1 MKKYIGIMLFAVL
14 AASCT
19 SDYEKFNTNPNK
31 QSYGSVGAMAM
42 LEDITVAGSQ
52 SLMSRT
58 REWGNQIAQMNCATG
73 SGPRLEHCYKLE
85 SQYNS
90 MWNHCFLTAANA
102 RHMYQLAE
110 KQGDNNAMAIALTMK
125 VYYMSILTDLYGDIP
140 YQEALRGAEGIIR
153 PVVES
158 QKSVYEGMMAD
169 LETANSL
176 YKLNNVLAD
185 ATKDKMFAGDI
196 AKWQKFT
203 NTLHMR
209 LLNRVSLRNE
219 EFSPSVA
226 ERMAAI
232 VGDPAKYPVMT
243 SNDDNAMIRFDGSA
257 IYYRNVLNQYDIT
270 TDNGFSGDHLVSEHI
285 IGLMVYNDKNQQDV
299 DPRLKIWCTPR
310 YRTGS
315 SSIVW
320 NWQGSKPGCV
330 QSYGA
335 EPSVYNEAL
344 GQKWTNAQAETYM
357 HYEVLCR
364 DTNPNIILCYDELL
378 FIEAEA
384 AMNGWIQG
392 SAEQY
397 YNEALRA
404 SCKKWAPWGAN
415 GRFPVMDGSG
425 VAFTNVTITDQQIEN
440 LIARPEVRWDGTFK
454 RLAEQKWLALWW
466 NIGFDP
472 YSEMRRTGYPEC
484 TINEGIVKQGF
495 SINSEGKAVFIA
507 RCSYPQ
513 IAIAN
518 NRANYMVA
526 LERMGT
532 TTNDIVTP
540 VWWSGQAV
548 AKDAGQPWPHSFRT
562 LTDQE

>member
-203 NTLHMR
+203 NTLHM
-209 LLNRVSLRNE
+209 
-219 EFSPSVA
+219 PHH
-226 ERMAAI
+226 
-232 VGDPAKYPVMT
+232 KPV
-243 SNDDNAMIRFDGSA
+243 
-257 IYYRNVLNQYDIT
+257 
-270 TDNGFSGDHLVSEHI
+270 
-285 IGLMVYNDKNQQDV
+285 
-299 DPRLKIWCTPR
+299 
-310 YRTGS
+310 
-315 SSIVW
+315 
-320 NWQGSKPGCV
+320 
-330 QSYGA
+330 
-335 EPSVYNEAL
+335 
-344 GQKWTNAQAETYM
+344 
-357 HYEVLCR
+357 
-364 DTNPNIILCYDELL
+364 
-378 FIEAEA
+378 
-384 AMNGWIQG
+384 
-392 SAEQY
+392 
-397 YNEALRA
+397 
-404 SCKKWAPWGAN
+404 
-415 GRFPVMDGSG
+415 
-425 VAFTNVTITDQQIEN
+425 
-440 LIARPEVRWDGTFK
+440 
-454 RLAEQKWLALWW
+454 
-466 NIGFDP
+466 
-472 YSEMRRTGYPEC
+472 
-484 TINEGIVKQGF
+484 
-495 SINSEGKAVFIA
+495 
-507 RCSYPQ
+507 
-513 IAIAN
+513 
-518 NRANYMVA
+518 
-526 LERMGT
+526 
-532 TTNDIVTP
+532 
-540 VWWSGQAV
+540 
-548 AKDAGQPWPHSFRT
+548 
-562 LTDQE
+562 

>member
-344 GQKWTNAQAETYM
+344 
-357 HYEVLCR
+357 
-364 DTNPNIILCYDELL
+364 
-378 FIEAEA
+378 
-384 AMNGWIQG
+384 
-392 SAEQY
+392 
-397 YNEALRA
+397 RA

-562 LTDQE
+562 LTYQE

>member
-1 MKKYIGIMLFAVL
+1 
-14 AASCT
+14 
-19 SDYEKFNTNPNK
+19 
-31 QSYGSVGAMAM
+31 
-42 LEDITVAGSQ
+42 
-52 SLMSRT
+52 
-58 REWGNQIAQMNCATG
+58 
-73 SGPRLEHCYKLE
+73 
-85 SQYNS
+85 
-90 MWNHCFLTAANA
+90 
-102 RHMYQLAE
+102 
-110 KQGDNNAMAIALTMK
+110 
-125 VYYMSILTDLYGDIP
+125 
-140 YQEALRGAEGIIR
+140 
-153 PVVES
+153 
-158 QKSVYEGMMAD
+158 
-169 LETANSL
+169 
-176 YKLNNVLAD
+176 
-185 ATKDKMFAGDI
+185 
-196 AKWQKFT
+196 
-203 NTLHMR
+203 
-209 LLNRVSLRNE
+209 
-219 EFSPSVA
+219 
-226 ERMAAI
+226 
-232 VGDPAKYPVMT
+232 
-243 SNDDNAMIRFDGSA
+243 
-257 IYYRNVLNQYDIT
+257 
-270 TDNGFSGDHLVSEHI
+270 
-285 IGLMVYNDKNQQDV
+285 
-299 DPRLKIWCTPR
+299 
-310 YRTGS
+310 
-315 SSIVW
+315 
-320 NWQGSKPGCV
+320 
-330 QSYGA
+330 
-335 EPSVYNEAL
+335 
-344 GQKWTNAQAETYM
+344 M

-562 LTDQE
+562 LTYQE